1 MHDCSVLHYLQNL
14 DTFILYFKM
23 NQHYENYWVSCS
35 LSWGKERGERARE
48 TLCFFD
54 TFQDVLLSLCLLY
67 KHYVYT
73 LQDVLLRICLL
84 YKHYILRLFIIQQPP
99 VLGIFIFSPLK
110 NSVSVGEMDLW
121 LILSGY
127 LMHSSILEALFWE
140 VCFPPFE
147 LGKRPMKSAVQ
158 STPIHNWERFKTNKI
173 NNSNNNTFEKIINA
187 SLFAPY
193 YIYEP

>member
-1 MHDCSVLHYLQNL
+1 MIAQFC
-14 DTFILYFKM
+14 TICRTWILSFYISKRINTMKVTEF
-23 NQHYENYWVSCS
+23 HAVS
-35 LSWGKERGERARE
+35 LGERRGEKE
-48 TLCFFD
+48 QGKHCVSLIPSKMFYC
-54 TFQDVLLSLCLLY
+54 LCLLY

-110 NSVSVGEMDLW
+110 NSLSVGEMDLW
-121 LILSGY
+121 LLLSGY

-140 VCFPPFE
+140 FCFPPFE